1 MKADCKF
8 YDITDRLS
16 VYALNPLKCP
26 SSAALNRP
34 DVVKRPTSKITQNVV
49 RSVFNELEKNHI
61 GNTTDHHEGTGDKI
75 PEKHSDP
82 LVPHVP
88 EKQSLGSLGATYTVT
103 RPDYTEECKMVAI
116 QNEVDCFDHYETGYS
131 DAFCQIACEQIQ
143 TFRCICHEVI
153 QANQNTSIIV
163 ASPCEFKS
171 IQSNEGNPDE
181 KIETSH
187 SLCPEDRIETSR
199 SHNENGIDIITQ
211 CQNIPKKNSIR
222 NGFVIFV
229 TLLSDLLN
237 NENHKFCA
245 SAFETFKVVYQI
257 IRAAC
262 PMQHAVSMTV
272 LFGWK
277 SN

>member
-8 YDITDRLS
+8 YNITDRLS
-16 VYALNPLKCP
+16 IYALNPLKCP
-26 SSAALNRP
+26 SATTSNGP
-34 DVVKRPTSKITQNVV
+34 GVQKKPMSSKITQNVV

-61 GNTTDHHEGTGDKI
+61 GNDTDDHLGSNDEK
-75 PEKHSDP
+75 PKKHSDP

-88 EKQSLGSLGATYTVT
+88 EKQSLGALGATYTVT

-171 IQSNEGNPDE
+171 IQSNEGNPDD

-187 SLCPEDRIETSR
+187 SLCPEDRIEKSR

-222 NGFVIFV
+222 KGFAFYYIF
-229 TLLSDLLN
+229 
-237 NENHKFCA
+237 F
-245 SAFETFKVVYQI
+245 
-257 IRAAC
+257 
-262 PMQHAVSMTV
+262 V
-272 LFGWK
+272 LYISFYMSK
-277 SN
+277 